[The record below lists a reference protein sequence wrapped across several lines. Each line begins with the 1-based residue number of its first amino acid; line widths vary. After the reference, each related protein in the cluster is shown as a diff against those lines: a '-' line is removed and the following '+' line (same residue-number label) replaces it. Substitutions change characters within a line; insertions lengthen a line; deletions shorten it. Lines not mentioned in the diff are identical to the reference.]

1 MKIQNVLAEE
11 LGAVLHLLLLAV
23 GLQST
28 NLPFPVGK
36 RFSHYSLPSLWSRV
50 ILVSLQ
56 HSTLASLS
64 VLLVALITCVR
75 KM

>member
-11 LGAVLHLLLLAV
+11 LGAVLHLLLLAA

-28 NLPFPVGK
+28 NLPFPAGK
-36 RFSHYSLPSLWSRV
+36 RFSHCSLPSLWPRV

-56 HSTLASLS
+56 YSTLASLS
-64 VLLVALITCVR
+64 VLLVALRTCVR